1 MRCYGDA
8 TQFRVSQFAAVVEF
22 TPDAYW
28 LTSQTEPTE
37 APLAT
42 IGSGLARHVCDA
54 LAERDPGITR

>member
-1 MRCYGDA
+1 MPSYGDA

-42 IGSGLARHVCDA
+42 IGSRSTSGHPMVIRDFQ
-54 LAERDPGITR
+54 ER